1 MILTNSW
8 FWLAVLM
15 WIVGAGMSISWLMEK
30 IWLRNQGKLY
40 RWQILLFRVNGFVG
54 GLAGLVIGYQ
64 IGEKLPPS
72 QQTCERLA
80 AWGCISE
87 GLTNILIGS
96 LLGPWVGAIFGVMGV
111 AIVLKSLKI

>member
-8 FWLAVLM
+8 FWLALLI
-15 WIVGAGMSISWLMEK
+15 WIVGAGMSISLLMEK
-30 IWLRNQGKLY
+30 LWLRNQGKLY
-40 RWQILLFRVNGFVG
+40 RWQVWLFRVNGVVG

-64 IGEKLPPS
+64 IGENLPPS
-72 QQTCERLA
+72 QQSCEGLA

-87 GLTNILIGS
+87 GMVNIFIGS
-96 LLGPWVGAIFGVMGV
+96 LLGPWVGAIVGVVGV